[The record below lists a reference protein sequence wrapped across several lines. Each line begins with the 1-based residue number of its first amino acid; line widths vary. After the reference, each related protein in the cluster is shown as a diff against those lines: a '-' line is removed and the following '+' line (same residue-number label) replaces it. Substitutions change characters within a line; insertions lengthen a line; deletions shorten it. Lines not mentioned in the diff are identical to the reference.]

1 MRSTDDFSSIPL
13 SLSRSLSLS
22 LSLLIEGMRL
32 RSKATFH
39 SALRRAFAAERR
51 DAPNAGRNFN
61 RERYTLDLARACS
74 PRRPSGLLAI
84 VRGDKPLRSAPR
96 VPARARAGPPDYG
109 TRLLRC
115 RKVATPDRF
124 TASQTPR
131 ESFFH
136 PLPPRPR
143 ARVKIT
149 TVLFRQSCV

>member
-1 MRSTDDFSSIPL
+1 MILVQFRY
-13 SLSRSLSLS
+13 LSLS
-22 LSLLIEGMRL
+22 LSLLIEEMRL

-39 SALRRAFAAERR
+39 SALRRTFAAERR

-61 RERYTLDLARACS
+61 ALDLARACS

-96 VPARARAGPPDYG
+96 VPARARAGPPGYG